1 MRVSKKFEDV
11 SDAEL
16 LKRYV
21 ETADLEYFGQLYD
34 RYLHLIYGLCMK
46 YFNSSEDSK
55 DATMEIFEH
64 VSTAA
69 LSKEVTHFK
78 SWLYVIS
85 KNHCLMQLRKK
96 QRQEEKNHV
105 PFMESAADVHLI
117 YEEDQI
123 DKDIEALTACIE
135 TLKEE
140 QKRCVSL
147 FYLKKKSYREVEL
160 ITELS
165 AKAVK
170 SAIQNG
176 KRNLKIC
183 VEARLKVLNE

>member
-1 MRVSKKFEDV
+1 MSKKFEEL
-11 SDAEL
+11 SDEEL

-46 YFNSSEDSK
+46 YFKSSEDSK
-55 DATMEIFEH
+55 DGTMEIFEH
-64 VSTAA
+64 ASTAV

-78 SWLYVIS
+78 SWLYVVS

-96 QRQEEKNHV
+96 KSQEEKNQV
-105 PFMESAADVHLI
+105 PFMENGAEVHLI
-117 YEEDQI
+117 NEEEQI

-147 FYLKKKSYREVEL
+147 FYLEKKSYREVES

-165 AKAVK
+165 SKAVK

-183 VEARLKVLNE
+183 VEARLKVVNE